1 MIGVWN
7 NTEVARL
14 DLSILALSP
23 MLLLDLLPLLG
34 LLGLLP
40 LLVLLQLP
48 LRPHLQRHLL
58 LPRLGLPFR
67 SMDKYVN

>member
-40 LLVLLQLP
+40 LLGLLQLP

-58 LPRLGLPFR
+58 LPHLGLPFR
-67 SMDKYVN
+67 STDKYVN